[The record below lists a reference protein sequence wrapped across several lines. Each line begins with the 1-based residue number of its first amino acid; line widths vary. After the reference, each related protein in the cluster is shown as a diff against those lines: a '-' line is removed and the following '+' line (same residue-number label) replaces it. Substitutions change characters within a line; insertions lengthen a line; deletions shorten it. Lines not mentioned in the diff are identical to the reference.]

1 MKRKTTSLVRKKKAP
16 SRRPRART
24 APRSGD
30 ATRRIDEWIAGL
42 DDWRGELLAKLR
54 QMIQEA
60 NPDVVEDW
68 KWRGAP
74 VWSHEGMYAVGNA
87 HKDKVKIT
95 FFHGARLRDPRK
107 LFNAGLGG
115 GQWRAIDLYEGDAI
129 DAAAFKAL
137 VREAVSF
144 NTKNSVPK
152 SKRSRA

>member
-1 MKRKTTSLVRKKKAP
+1 MKKKTSSLVRKKKSPA
-16 SRRPRART
+16 RRK
-24 APRSGD
+24 RSSTSSSGGD

-42 DDWRGELLAKLR
+42 DDWRGEMLATLRKL
-54 QMIQEA
+54 IHA
-60 NPDVVEDW
+60 ADPKVVEDW

-115 GQWRAIDLYEGDAI
+115 GQWRAIDLHEGDEI
-129 DAAAFKAL
+129 DATAFKAL

-144 NTKNSVPK
+144 NTKHSVPK
-152 SKRSRA
+152 SKGSRA